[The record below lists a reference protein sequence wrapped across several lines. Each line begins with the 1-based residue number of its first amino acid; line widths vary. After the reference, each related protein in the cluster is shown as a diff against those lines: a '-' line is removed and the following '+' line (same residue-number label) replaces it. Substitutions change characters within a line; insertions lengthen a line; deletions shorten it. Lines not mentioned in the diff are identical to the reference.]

1 MLQGGCLCGAVR
13 YQYHGALGEV
23 MACHCL
29 ECRQAQGTPFV
40 TNMPIDATQFELVS
54 GADALKSYESSAGK
68 HRVFCGHCGSPI
80 YSRLDSLPNVMRLRL
95 GSVKRHCPS
104 KALIPIFLWKI
115 KPIGGRSMTPR
126 RNMRVGKFNLTL
138 ALFCAERALDKAVV

>member
-1 MLQGGCLCGAVR
+1 MLQGGCVCGAVR

-29 ECRQAQGTPFV
+29 ECRKAQGTPFV

-80 YSRLDSLPNVMRLRL
+80 YSRLDSLPNVLRLRL
-95 GSVKRHCPS
+95 GSVETPLPVKGIDTH
-104 KALIPIFLWKI
+104 IF
-115 KPIGGRSMTPR
+115 
-126 RNMRVGKFNLTL
+126 V
-138 ALFCAERALDKAVV
+138 EDKANWWQINDTAPQYARWKV